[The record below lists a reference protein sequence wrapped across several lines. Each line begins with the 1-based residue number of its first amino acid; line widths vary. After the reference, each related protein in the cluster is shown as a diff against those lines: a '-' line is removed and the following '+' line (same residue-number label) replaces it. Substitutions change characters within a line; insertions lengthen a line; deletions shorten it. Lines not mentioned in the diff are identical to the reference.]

1 MAGPDL
7 SPLTAAVDFSSVVV
21 AVLAVAAAVVVVRVA
36 WEGASMVIGFLR
48 GDYDYGDGKDLL
60 DYERQDWAWDDPR
73 WWE

>member
-7 SPLTAAVDFSSVVV
+7 SSLTAAVDFSSVVV
-21 AVLAVAAAVVVVRVA
+21 AVLAVAAAVFVVRVA

-60 DYERQDWAWDDPR
+60 DYERQDWAWDDSR
-73 WWE
+73 WWQ

>member
-1 MAGPDL
+1 
-7 SPLTAAVDFSSVVV
+7 
-21 AVLAVAAAVVVVRVA
+21 VRVA

>member
-7 SPLTAAVDFSSVVV
+7 SPLTTSVDFSSVVV
-21 AVLAVAAAVVVVRVA
+21 AVLAVAAPVVVVRVA

-60 DYERQDWAWDDPR
+60 DYERQDWAEDDPR
-73 WWE
+73 RWQ